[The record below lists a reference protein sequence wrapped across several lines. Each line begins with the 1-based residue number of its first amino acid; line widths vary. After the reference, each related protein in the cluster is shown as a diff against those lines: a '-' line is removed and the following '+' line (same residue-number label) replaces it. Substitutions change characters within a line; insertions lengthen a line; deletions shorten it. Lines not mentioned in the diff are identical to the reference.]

1 MVQQKMFNVLKKTVR
16 FLLVLLLLFV
26 CLPAFAEEGMVT
38 LAFGA
43 GSVTV
48 PADSE
53 YVDLGDLAVP
63 YSDGDYARLD
73 AFIESLPNLK
83 KLDMFAT
90 DIRKAQIEHLAE
102 KFPEIEF
109 GWTMAIPC
117 VNNSNPGR
125 NMHRIRTDATAFST
139 YHNSYCTLHTNED
152 ISILKY
158 CKNLQAL
165 DLGHNHITDLTF
177 LYDHPDLRVLIL
189 GRNDYITDITPIGSL
204 VNLEYLEIF
213 SNKITD
219 ISPLLNCTKLLDL
232 SLCNNLI
239 EDLSPLLEMKSL
251 RRLWL
256 WKYNRNAPSA
266 IVPKDVETQLREA
279 LPDCLINVGSDPSQ
293 GGWRNEGTRYDTIKQ
308 MFKYRDSEYI
318 PFDNYD

>member
-1 MVQQKMFNVLKKTVR
+1 MLKKVIPVLLA
-16 FLLVLLLLFV
+16 FLLLV
-26 CLPAFAEEGMVT
+26 CAPALAEEDTVT
-38 LAFGA
+38 LTFGYN
-43 GSVTV
+43 SITV

-53 YVDLGDLAVP
+53 YVDLGELAVP
-63 YSDGDYARLD
+63 YSEGDYARLD
-73 AFIESLPNLK
+73 KFIESLPNLK

-90 DIRKAQIEHLAE
+90 DIRKPQIEHLAE
-102 KFPEIEF
+102 KFPDIEF

-125 NMHRIRTDATAFST
+125 NLHRIRTDATAFST

-152 ISILKY
+152 LSVLKY
-158 CKNLQAL
+158 CKNLKAL
-165 DLGHNHITDLTF
+165 DLGHNNITDLTF

-189 GRNDYITDITPIGSL
+189 GRNNYITDITPIGSL
-204 VNLEYLEIF
+204 VNLEYLELF
-213 SNKITD
+213 SAKVTD
-219 ISPLLNCTKLLDL
+219 ITPLLNCTKLLDL

-239 EDLSPLLEMKSL
+239 EDLSPLYEMKSL

-266 IVPKDVETQLREA
+266 IVPKDIENKLREA
-279 LPDCLINVGSDPSQ
+279 LPDCLINVNSDPSQ
-293 GGWRNEGTRYDTIKQ
+293 GGWRNPGTRYDTIKE